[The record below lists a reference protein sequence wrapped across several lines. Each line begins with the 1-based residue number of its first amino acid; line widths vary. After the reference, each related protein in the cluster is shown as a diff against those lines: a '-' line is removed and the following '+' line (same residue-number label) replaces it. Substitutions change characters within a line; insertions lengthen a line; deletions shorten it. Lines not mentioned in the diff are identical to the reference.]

1 MKKLMILCTL
11 SLCLFQHLSLAN
23 ASKKM
28 QVVVSILPQTYFVE
42 QIGGNLVDVMCLL
55 PEGGSPHIY
64 EPTPQQMKF
73 LSLADMYVRIKVEFE
88 NAWWNKIVAANSDI
102 LIVDST
108 QNIEFIKGLSHSEH
122 GESEAE
128 HHGEKETAHDEQDP
142 HIWLSPQRVK
152 TQVENIYQG
161 LITVDPQHRDIYKAN
176 KEAFVQSIG
185 ILDNEI
191 KTKLANVKSRHF
203 MVFHPVW
210 SYFAKDYN
218 LKQIPIEFEGKEPS
232 AREMVELMKMAKKKG
247 IAVIFIQPQ
256 TSRRS
261 ADIIA
266 KQIGAKVKILDPLA
280 AQWLKN
286 MRLMMDTFLETLSQ

>member
-1 MKKLMILCTL
+1 MKKLMILL

-23 ASKKM
+23 ASKKV

-42 QIGGNLVDVMCLL
+42 QIGGNFVQVMCLL
-55 PEGGSPHIY
+55 PEGGTPHFY
-64 EPTPQQMKF
+64 EPKPQQMKF
-73 LSLADMYVRIKVEFE
+73 LDKADMYVRIKVDFE
-88 NAWWNKIVAANSDI
+88 NAWWEKIAATHSDM

-108 QNIEFIKGLSHSEH
+108 QGIEFNESQVHRDNKTISHD
-122 GESEAE
+122 
-128 HHGEKETAHDEQDP
+128 KWDP
-142 HIWLSPQRVK
+142 HIWLSPRLVK
-152 TQVENIYQG
+152 IQAEHIYQG
-161 LITVDPQHRDIYKAN
+161 LIMVDPEHRNIYKTN
-176 KEAFVQSIG
+176 KEAFIQSLD

-191 KTKLANVKSRHF
+191 RAKLASVNNRYF

-218 LKQIPIEFEGKEPS
+218 LEQISIEIDGKEPS
-232 AREMVELMKMAKKKG
+232 AKEMMELMKIAKKKH

-256 TSRRS
+256 ANRRT

-280 AQWLKN
+280 PQWLKN
-286 MRLMMDTFLETLSQ
+286 MHRVMDVFVETLSQN